1 MAFMPDFLLV
11 WYCKSSAS
19 AKVRAALRPHRGATV
34 NTGASPIVTDRF
46 PAQSILTSPWAYALL
61 ALFALLLFVP
71 GMVNLPPQDRD
82 ESRFAQAS
90 RQMVETGNYVDIR
103 FQNEARNKKPV
114 GIYWLQ
120 AASAKLFGKD
130 RIWPYRLPSL
140 LGALGAVLALALL
153 ARPAFGRN
161 VALTAAF
168 LMAGSLLLTVEA
180 HLAKTDAVLLL
191 TVMVAQLALARVYL
205 QSRAGE
211 PVAMVVVAAFW
222 IAQGAGILIKGP
234 VTPLIS
240 LLTLVTLWIAD
251 RRAGIRSGT
260 AARLRPVMG
269 IPLAL
274 LIAAP
279 WFIAISLG
287 DSAFLQEAVGQDLIP
302 KLIGGQEAHGAPP
315 GYYLLTVMITFWPAA
330 LLFWPAVIWAWRNK
344 RHPAVRFLLAWLIPG
359 WIMFELI
366 PTKLPHYILPLL
378 PAIAL
383 MIALAL
389 RDAPAQLGA
398 TLRSWGGRALI
409 VLWCVLGLV
418 LGGLLLVGT
427 SVLEHRFDPVGLL
440 PLIGALI
447 AVAIGGS
454 AAWRGDARRAAVVS
468 VAAVVLMWPAIFGR
482 LLPGLDSV
490 WLSRTVAHVIAQQ
503 DTGATRPAVAAVGYH
518 EPSLVF
524 LLGTNTLLTSAEG
537 AAQHLAS
544 HPNAMAVIAERDE
557 AEFRKAAIKLGAQM
571 LRIATVQ
578 GYNTARGRE
587 ESLRVY
593 WSY

>member
-1 MAFMPDFLLV
+1 VNSAPSSELARPLLNG
-11 WYCKSSAS
+11 
-19 AKVRAALRPHRGATV
+19 R
-34 NTGASPIVTDRF
+34 
-46 PAQSILTSPWAYALL
+46 WAYALL
-61 ALFALLLFVP
+61 ALFALLVFLP
-71 GMVNLPPQDRD
+71 GITNLPPQDRD

-90 RQMVETGNYVDIR
+90 RQMVETGDYIDIR
-103 FQNEARNKKPV
+103 FQDEARNKKPV

-120 AASAKLFGKD
+120 AAAAKALGKD
-130 RIWPYRLPSL
+130 HIWPYRLPSL
-140 LGALGAVLALALL
+140 LGALGAVLALTAL
-153 ARPAFGRN
+153 AGPAFGRN
-161 VALTAAF
+161 AALTAAF

-191 TVMVAQLALARVYL
+191 TVMVAQLALARSYL
-205 QSRAGE
+205 QSRAGG
-211 PVAMVVVAAFW
+211 ATGAGMVAAFW

-240 LLTLVTLWIAD
+240 LLTILTLWIAD
-251 RRAGIRSGT
+251 RRGGIRSGF
-260 AARLRPVMG
+260 AKRLRPALG

-287 DSAFLQEAVGQDLIP
+287 NSDFVKDAVGQDLIP

-330 LLFWPAVIWAWRNK
+330 LLLWPALIWAWRHK
-344 RHPAVRFLLAWLIPG
+344 REPAVRFLLAWLIPG

-378 PAIAL
+378 PALAL
-383 MIALAL
+383 LIALAL
-389 RDAPAQLGA
+389 RDAPAQIGA

-409 VLWCVLGLV
+409 VLWCVLGLT

-427 SVLEHRFDPVGLL
+427 WILEHRFDPIGLL
-440 PLIGALI
+440 PLAGALL
-447 AVAIGGS
+447 AVVVGAS
-454 AAWRGDARRAAVVS
+454 AAWRGDGRRAAIVS
-468 VAAVVLMWPAIFGR
+468 VAAVVLMWPAVFGR

-490 WLSRTVAHVIAQQ
+490 WLSRSVAQAVAQQ

-524 LLGTNTLLTSAEG
+524 LLGTNTLLTNAEG
-537 AAQHLAS
+537 AAQYLAS
-544 HPNAMAVIAERDE
+544 HPNAMAVIGARDE
-557 AEFRKAAIKLGAQM
+557 AKFREAANALDARVV
-571 LRIATVQ
+571 RIAFIE
-578 GYNTARGRE
+578 GYNTARGRH
-587 ESLRVY
+587 ESLRLY
-593 WSY
+593 WSR

>member
-1 MAFMPDFLLV
+1 MTFPTSL
-11 WYCKSSAS
+11 
-19 AKVRAALRPHRGATV
+19 T
-34 NTGASPIVTDRF
+34 TDRF
-46 PAQSILTSPWAYALL
+46 PPILTSSRAYILL
-61 ALFALLLFVP
+61 ALFALLLFLP
-71 GMVNLPPQDRD
+71 GIVNLPPQDRD

-90 RQMVETGNYVDIR
+90 RQMVETGDYIDIR

-140 LGALGAVLALALL
+140 LGAIGAVLALAVM
-153 ARPAFGRN
+153 AKPAFGRN
-161 VALTAAF
+161 AALTAGF

-205 QSRAGE
+205 RSRGGE
-211 PVAMVVVAAFW
+211 TAVMGVIAAFW
-222 IAQGAGILIKGP
+222 IAQGTGILIKGP

-240 LLTLVTLWIAD
+240 LLTIITLGIAD
-251 RRAGIRSGT
+251 RRAGIRSGF
-260 AARLRPVMG
+260 AARLRPAIG

-287 DSAFLQEAVGQDLIP
+287 DSDFLKEAVGQDLIP

-315 GYYLLTVMITFWPAA
+315 GYYLLTVLITFWPAA
-330 LLFWPAVIWAWRNK
+330 LLLWPAVIWAWRNK
-344 RHPAVRFLLAWLIPG
+344 RVPTVRFLLAWLIPG
-359 WIMFELI
+359 WILFELI

-389 RDAPAQLGA
+389 RDAPAQIGA
-398 TLRSWGGRALI
+398 TLRSWGGRSLT
-409 VLWCVLGLV
+409 VLWSVLGLT
-418 LGGLLLVGT
+418 LGSLLLAGT
-427 SVLEHRFDPVGLL
+427 WILEHRFDPIGIL
-440 PLIGALI
+440 PLLGALI
-447 AVAIGGS
+447 AVSVGAT

-468 VAAVVLMWPAIFGR
+468 IAAVALMWPAIFGR
-482 LLPGLDSV
+482 LLPGLHSV
-490 WLSRTVAHVIAQQ
+490 WLSHTVAQVIAVQ
-503 DTGATRPAVAAVGYH
+503 DTGSTRPAVAAVGYH

-524 LLGTNTLLTSAEG
+524 LLGTNTLLTSADN
-537 AAQHLAS
+537 AAKHLAT
-544 HPNAMAVIAERDE
+544 HPNAMAVIAERDDAAFLE
-557 AEFRKAAIKLGAQM
+557 AARKLKLRA
-571 LRIATVQ
+571 LRVALVQ

>member
-1 MAFMPDFLLV
+1 VNSAPFSELARPLLNG
-11 WYCKSSAS
+11 
-19 AKVRAALRPHRGATV
+19 R
-34 NTGASPIVTDRF
+34 
-46 PAQSILTSPWAYALL
+46 WAYVLL
-61 ALFALLLFVP
+61 ALFALLVFLP
-71 GMVNLPPQDRD
+71 GITNLPPQDRD

-90 RQMVETGNYVDIR
+90 RQMVETGDYIDIR
-103 FQNEARNKKPV
+103 FQDEARNKKPV

-120 AASAKLFGKD
+120 AAAAKALGKD
-130 RIWPYRLPSL
+130 HIWPYRLPSL
-140 LGALGAVLALALL
+140 LGALGAVLALAVL
-153 ARPAFGRN
+153 AGPAFGRN
-161 VALTAAF
+161 AALTAAC

-205 QSRAGE
+205 QSRSGGAIRAGL
-211 PVAMVVVAAFW
+211 VAAFW

-240 LLTLVTLWIAD
+240 FLTILTLWIAD
-251 RRAGIRSGT
+251 RRGSIRSGF
-260 AARLRPVMG
+260 AKRLRPALG

-287 DSAFLQEAVGQDLIP
+287 NSDFVKEAVGQDLIP

-330 LLFWPAVIWAWRNK
+330 LLLWPALIWAWRNK
-344 RHPAVRFLLAWLIPG
+344 REPAVRFLLAWLIPG

-378 PAIAL
+378 PALALLIAT
-383 MIALAL
+383 AL
-389 RDAPAQLGA
+389 RDAPAQIGA

-409 VLWCVLGLV
+409 VLWCVLGLT

-427 SVLEHRFDPVGLL
+427 WILEHRFDPIGLL
-440 PLIGALI
+440 PLAGALV
-447 AVAIGGS
+447 AVVVGAS
-454 AAWRGDARRAAVVS
+454 AAWRGDSRRAAIVS
-468 VAAVVLMWPAIFGR
+468 TAAVVLMWPAVFGH

-490 WLSRTVAHVIAQQ
+490 WLSRSVAQAVAQQ
-503 DTGATRPAVAAVGYH
+503 DAGATRPAVAAVGYH

-524 LLGTNTLLTSAEG
+524 QLGTNTLLTNAEG
-537 AAQHLAS
+537 AAQYLAS
-544 HPNAMAVIAERDE
+544 HPNAIAIIGARDE
-557 AEFRKAAIKLGAQM
+557 AKFREAANALDARV
-571 LRIATVQ
+571 LRIAVIE
-578 GYNTARGRE
+578 GYNTARGRH
-587 ESLRVY
+587 ESLGLYR
-593 WSY
+593 SR